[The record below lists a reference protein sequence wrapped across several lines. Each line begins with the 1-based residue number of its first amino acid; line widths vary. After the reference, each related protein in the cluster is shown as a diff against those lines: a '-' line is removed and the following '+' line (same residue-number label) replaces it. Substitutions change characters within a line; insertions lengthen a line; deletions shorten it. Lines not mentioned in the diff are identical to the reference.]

1 MSNSGLRRG
10 VALVAFV
17 ALAIAGCSTKSDSGS
32 GNGNSKGTAADKS
45 AGPPQPGGTLN
56 IGLDAETDGWNPTGS
71 QWAGAAYMVGQTV
84 FDPLVA
90 FGADQKPHAVLAQ
103 SVTPNAKYDQWT
115 IKLRPGIKFQ
125 DGEPLDA
132 TAVKLQLD
140 KDKASFLVGQAFH
153 PMESVAVVD
162 PMTVQVNMS
171 QPWVAF
177 TSALAGQAGFVA
189 APKQLNATGSG
200 ATDHPIGTGPYVF
213 KEWVRDD
220 HLTVTKNPSYWR
232 KGVAYPDQ
240 ITFRVIPD
248 DQTRLSSLQSGQL
261 DLASTGV
268 ASTIL
273 QARRDSSLHSQ
284 EADTD
289 PTTMLM
295 FNTAVAPFNDL
306 RLRQAVSY
314 AIDQKQLISTVGRG
328 LGKQSTGPYLPA
340 SPWYGK
346 NDYPTSPNL
355 TKAKSL
361 VAAYK
366 KDKGVSGNV
375 KFTLGCT
382 PTPSNTQAMEL
393 VKTQLGKAG
402 LDANLKYTE
411 QATYINNALMGSFQV
426 NCWVQ
431 LGASDPDGD
440 SIWWNSANAGP
451 VGQVALNFMRLKD
464 PQIDA
469 ALQEGRTNP
478 DLAARKKAY
487 DTVWKRFA
495 ADVPYAWLAHA
506 RISVM
511 WSDKVHGIG
520 DAKLPDGTKP
530 LLFRGAIPTVIPLA
544 SVWVSH

>member
-1 MSNSGLRRG
+1 MFHSSLRRRMALLVVA
-10 VALVAFV
+10 VALV
-17 ALAIAGCSTKSDSGS
+17 AGCSTKTD
-32 GNGNSKGTAADKS
+32 NGSKGTTPAKDE
-45 AGPPQPGGTLN
+45 GPPQSGGTFN
-56 IGLDAETDGWNPTGS
+56 IGLDAETDGWNPTAS
-71 QWAGAAYMVGQTV
+71 QWAGAAYSVGQTV

-90 FGADQKPHAVLAQ
+90 FGADNKTHPVLAK
-103 SVTPNAKYDQWT
+103 SVTPNAANTVWT
-115 IKLRPGIKFQ
+115 IKLRPGITFH
-125 DGEPLDA
+125 DGEPLNA
-132 TAVKLQLD
+132 KAVKLQLD
-140 KDKASFLVGQAFH
+140 KDKASFLVGQAFR
-153 PMESVAVVD
+153 PMKSVDVVD
-162 PMTVQVNMS
+162 NLTVKVNMS

-189 APKQLNATGSG
+189 APKQLNASGAG

-220 HLTVTKNPSYWR
+220 HLTVTKNPKYWR
-232 KGVAYPDQ
+232 KGVTFPAQ

-248 DQTRLSSLQSGQL
+248 DQTRLASLQSGQL
-261 DLASTGV
+261 DLMSTIV

-273 QARRDSSLHSQ
+273 QARRDSSLHTQ

-289 PTTMLM
+289 PTTMIM
-295 FNTAVAPFNDL
+295 FNTAVAPFSDL

-314 AIDQKQLISTVGRG
+314 AIDQKQLIQTVGRG
-328 LGKQSTGPYLPA
+328 LGKQSHGPYLPG
-340 SPWYGK
+340 SPWYGP
-346 NDYPTSPNL
+346 NGYPTKPDL

-366 KDKGVSGNV
+366 RDKGVSGDV

-393 VKTQLGKAG
+393 IKTQLSKAG
-402 LDANLKYTE
+402 INANLKYTE
-411 QATYINNALMGSFQV
+411 QATYINNALQGNFQA

-440 SIWWNSANAGP
+440 SIWWNSTNANP
-451 VGQVALNFMRLKD
+451 VGSVALNFMRLKD
-464 PQIDA
+464 PKIDA

-478 DLAARKKAY
+478 DVAKRKAAY
-487 DTVWKRFA
+487 DDVWKRFA

-511 WSDKVHGIG
+511 WSARTHGIG

-530 LLFRGAIPTVIPLA
+530 LLFRGAIPTVIPL
-544 SVWVSH
+544 SSIWLSR